1 MRQDCCAVRT
11 FLFLLIRELA
21 FNLPSWLIYAFY
33 DFGASRRL
41 LCSRMWLFCIVEASR
56 RFRATCCIHHEGIH
70 PPWWWQQVPMK
81 HRYSYSITKNTVL
94 FTVTTMKASDLTYSS
109 LFINPNARRT
119 FFIRQ
124 LALFFAQTVSLFQ
137 FAVGFTKNVLEFIL
151 GFCSAY
157 LKVMEMYFLRLA
169 HRRRIILLVHGTY
182 IEVL

>member
-1 MRQDCCAVRT
+1 MAFLRSRSVST
-11 FLFLLIRELA
+11 FQRNLLHS
-21 FNLPSWLIYAFY
+21 SWRYSSTLMMAAGSYET
-33 DFGASRRL
+33 SVL
-41 LCSRMWLFCIVEASR
+41 LQHYQEYSTVHSHIL
-56 RFRATCCIHHEGIH
+56 HEGIH

-81 HRYSYSITKNTVL
+81 HRYSHSITKNTVL

-109 LFINPNARRT
+109 LFINSNARRT